1 MLLAWWLY
9 RMVLWLQKIGS
20 SPHPP
25 SHRSRLLSAS
35 FECKRPNY
43 HLAVFATLLKL
54 VMGLPQNNRKEKK
67 FRALSCKVE
76 FQNITAEI
84 SGKSISKSVE

>member
-1 MLLAWWLY
+1 MNVVGLLVVSHGFVVAENWI
-9 RMVLWLQKIGS
+9 K
-20 SPHPP
+20 PP
-25 SHRSRLLSAS
+25 PPPPQRSRLLSAS

-67 FRALSCKVE
+67 IPCPVL
-76 FQNITAEI
+76 
-84 SGKSISKSVE
+84 